1 MPALEELIRV
11 LLPIL
16 PDAEVTTDNDGQI
29 VIYTGLVM
37 PKETAG
43 RALVAWGGRRSDERA
58 TSCDPLRASQPCKV
72 SRFLSRFLAD
82 PRVFT
87 ENTTVVTN
95 PTRGVSF
102 AGWRTGSHG
111 AAPNMPPRYSPA
123 YGASFLPA
131 LLSCRSHEPGVM
143 MARP

>member
-95 PTRGVSF
+95 PTRGADIYF
-102 AGWRTGSHG
+102 AGSRTK
-111 AAPNMPPRYSPA
+111 P
-123 YGASFLPA
+123 
-131 LLSCRSHEPGVM
+131 
-143 MARP
+143 